1 MPAVDEGW
9 TTIGPN
15 QSQDWFIHGFDS
27 KTAVV
32 YSMAVFGAPAPGVLN
47 PQGDATLSQGRYVK
61 HVDGTW
67 GTVITIRNNAPFN
80 PVDVHLIGMEDS
92 I

>member
-15 QSQDWFIHGFDS
+15 QSQDWFIHGFDDR
-27 KTAVV
+27 TAVV
-32 YSMAVFGAPAPGVLN
+32 YAMVVFGAPAPGVLN
-47 PQGDATLSQGRYVK
+47 PKGDASLFQGRYVR

-67 GTVITIRNNAPFN
+67 ATVITIHNNAFNN
-80 PVDVHLIGMEDS
+80 PVDVHLIAIEER